1 LFLRLFGRKFVKR
14 SILFAGIAA
23 TTLSFA
29 PIAYAQTN
37 LAVTNPTSPTT
48 ANSRSDLNN
57 AQCTQPHPGETHT
70 NMAQCPKPA
79 TAPTPTKTLPKT
91 KTDKKTA
98 TPASETKTLPP
109 LPTTNAPQACTKSSS
124 SAAAPTPSNPQC
136 DSNSGIHEGG
146 PFGH

>member
-1 LFLRLFGRKFVKR
+1 MKR

-23 TTLSFA
+23 TTLSLA
-29 PIAYAQTN
+29 PVAYAQTSPTV
-37 LAVTNPTSPTT
+37 ANPTSPTT
-48 ANSRSDLNN
+48 ANPKSDLNN
-57 AQCTQPHPGETHT
+57 AQCTQPQPGEAHT
-70 NMAQCPKPA
+70 NMANCSKPA

-109 LPTTNAPQACTKSSS
+109 LPTVPQACDKSSS